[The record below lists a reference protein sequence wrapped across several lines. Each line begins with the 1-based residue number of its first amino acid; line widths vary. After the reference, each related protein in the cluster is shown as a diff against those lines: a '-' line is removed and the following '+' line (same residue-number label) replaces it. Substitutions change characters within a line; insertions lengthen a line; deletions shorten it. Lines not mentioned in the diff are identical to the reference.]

1 MYTYKATLVH
11 VVDGDT
17 ADVVVDLGFDIT
29 QTMRLRFNGINT
41 PELKGST
48 HDAGI
53 KSKAFVEQELG
64 KAKTIGI
71 KTYKIEKFGRYVAD
85 VFYSYDDIS
94 VEDVFTT
101 GMFLN
106 RRLVEEG
113 LAAEVKYKTL
123 AGASA

>member
-17 ADVVVDLGFDIT
+17 ADVVVELGFYIT
-29 QTMRLRFNGINT
+29 QTMRLRFNGINA

-48 HDAGI
+48 HEAGM
-53 KSKAFVEQELG
+53 KSKLFVEQELG

-71 KTYKIEKFGRYVAD
+71 KTYKIEKYGRYVAD
-85 VFYSYDDIS
+85 IFYSYDDIP
-94 VEDVFTT
+94 VEEVFTS

-113 LAAEVKYKTL
+113 LAEEVTYKEL
-123 AGASA
+123 AGMLA

>member
-1 MYTYKATLVH
+1 MFTYKATLVY

-17 ADVVVDLGFDIT
+17 VDVNVDLGFQIT

-41 PELKGST
+41 PELRGEERAEGLK
-48 HDAGI
+48 A
-53 KSKAFVEQELG
+53 KAFVEEELG

-71 KTYKIEKFGRYVAD
+71 KTYKIESFGRYVAD
-85 VFYSYDDIS
+85 VFYSSNEIPM
-94 VEDVFTT
+94 EDVFTT
-101 GMFLN
+101 GVCLN

-113 LAAEVKYKTL
+113 LAQEVQYRSL